1 VSRLSTVRV
10 VSAWFPRRP
19 QRAAD
24 DGTFFCHPYQ
34 MAKGPDVLTPEQ
46 RAAELLKPRP
56 RNLPIAPVAPAAR
69 RRLPLADTVRPRDEQ
84 ARPIYAVWE
93 ITLQCDLAC
102 RHCGSRAGH
111 ARTDELSTAEC
122 LDLVRQMAELGVM
135 EVTLI
140 GGEAYLRDDWTE
152 IIREIRKFGMSATM
166 TSGGRGITAEKARA
180 AKEAGLESVSIS
192 IDGNE
197 ATHDR
202 LRGVKGSYQSA
213 FQAMDLMRAA
223 GVKVSTNTQ
232 INRLTLPELPELLEA
247 LAAHGGHS
255 WQLQLTVPM
264 GRAADEPEV
273 LFQPYDMLELFPL
286 LGDLKKRAD
295 ELRVRIWP
303 GNNIGYFGPY
313 ESVLKGNMP
322 RGHMASCGAGRSTLG
337 IEADGAIKGCPSL
350 PTEAWTGG
358 NIRDN
363 SLKDIWERS
372 APLRY
377 TRDRTVE
384 DLWGYCRTC
393 YYADECRA
401 GCTWTSFVFFGRA
414 GNNPYCHHRA
424 LEMQRKGVRE
434 IVERTEVAPGT
445 PFDHGKFEIREE
457 PL

>member
-1 VSRLSTVRV
+1 
-10 VSAWFPRRP
+10 
-19 QRAAD
+19 
-24 DGTFFCHPYQ
+24 

-69 RRLPLADTVRPRDEQ
+69 RQLPLADTVRPRDEQ

-140 GGEAYLRDDWTE
+140 GGEAYLRDDWTA

-434 IVERTEVAPGT
+434 IVERTEMAPGT

>member
-1 VSRLSTVRV
+1 
-10 VSAWFPRRP
+10 
-19 QRAAD
+19 
-24 DGTFFCHPYQ
+24 

-46 RAAELLKPRP
+46 RAAELSKPRP

-69 RRLPLADTVRPRDEQ
+69 RQLPLADTVRPRDEQ

-140 GGEAYLRDDWTE
+140 GGEAYLRDDWTD

-180 AKEAGLESVSIS
+180 GKEAGLESVSIS

-273 LFQPYDMLELFPL
+273 LFQPYEMLELFPL

-377 TRDRTVE
+377 TRDRTIE

-434 IVERTEVAPGT
+434 IVERTEMAPGA

>member
-1 VSRLSTVRV
+1 MV
-10 VSAWFPRRP
+10 
-19 QRAAD
+19 
-24 DGTFFCHPYQ
+24 
-34 MAKGPDVLTPEQ
+34 KGPDVLSPEE
-46 RAAELLKPRP
+46 RAAELLRPRP

-69 RRLPLADTVRPRDEQ
+69 RQLPLADTVRPRDEQ

-93 ITLQCDLAC
+93 VTLQCDLAC

-180 AKEAGLESVSIS
+180 GKEAGLESVSIS

-213 FQAMDLMRAA
+213 FRAMDLLRAA

-273 LFQPYDMLELFPL
+273 LFQPYEMLELFPL
-286 LGDLKKRAD
+286 LGDLKRRAD

-393 YYADECRA
+393 YYAEECRA

-434 IVERTEVAPGT
+434 IVERTEAAPGT

>member
-1 VSRLSTVRV
+1 
-10 VSAWFPRRP
+10 
-19 QRAAD
+19 
-24 DGTFFCHPYQ
+24 

-69 RRLPLADTVRPRDEQ
+69 RQLPLADTVRPRDEQ

-93 ITLQCDLAC
+93 VTLQCDLAC

-152 IIREIRKFGMSATM
+152 IIREIRRRGMSTTM

-434 IVERTEVAPGT
+434 IVERTEMAPGT